1 MIKGVFQIHVLFDIN
16 YDNVLQVNNMFNY
29 VYDRKSELTREIV
42 V

>member
-1 MIKGVFQIHVLFDIN
+1 MIKGVFQIHVLFDTN